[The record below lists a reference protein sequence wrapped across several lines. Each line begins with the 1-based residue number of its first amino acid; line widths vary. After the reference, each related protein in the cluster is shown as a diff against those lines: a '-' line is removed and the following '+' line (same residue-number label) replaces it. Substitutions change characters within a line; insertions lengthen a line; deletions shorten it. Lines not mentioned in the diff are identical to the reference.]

1 MAFGVYQGAGTMH
14 FTGVE
19 LGDEPYNIDDN
30 GLDSGMNYANA
41 TSNYMILSNDHDL
54 TGNERETDAEE
65 VEDELADD
73 PELERGW
80 ANTSPQIFD
89 FITPP
94 EQNQTRTQNHD
105 DHNHQ
110 QQQIQEQSRGIHAS
124 GGSPLGDVPPRRS
137 PQEFIPRTS
146 FAPIYRS
153 IFTLGLSSGNPKTR
167 DQIMASLSHVNC
179 SYLSSPDLAPTL
191 LQLKQ
196 HTQALVILIKHL
208 TISTLPAVIDNKNT
222 EVQGANAFNDGETYD
237 FLNDL
242 NHAYEG
248 PVNEAYKRHHNMPL
262 TTLMNVLQQ
271 TTLND
276 HQGRISMTTVRD
288 ICPLH
293 HAHKMPAN
301 GPSLPYATHQ
311 ALISHANEVLELLD
325 HEYCAKGGLLSI
337 LPPKEQNDDRAK
349 AETTLLGQLILYMQR
364 LVQRLH
370 NLERLYA
377 NSMDALAGEAV
388 VPHQALSRLGPDGR
402 KGREL
407 VYPQDRFVLVNAG
420 EDLWQFLNTEFEKK
434 EKVDATV
441 DDNYR
446 RMGATGEAIWEQR
459 GGKEFARGITALD
472 ITTRYY
478 RLRGDPLKTIFVI
491 PAHAEHP
498 GTKVTREMERQPTVV
513 SVVKPIWPERASLWE
528 MKNRADL
535 AELKT
540 VRRDIQ
546 VAQERVE
553 RQSHE
558 VAALK
563 LDNELKAGE
572 VRHLRSQLQYLQDLA
587 NGTPAVTLS
596 NAANAGK
603 VIQLSQEVMQASE
616 QLKEDQAAA
625 KADRAAAALLR
636 QDLERQIYELQA
648 SRQQAF
654 TTNQTANAEILRRS
668 DEADLVNAKQAAEIE
683 DRLKKVWRKQIQDTQ
698 AIILYLKNKAV
709 DVGSHTIPEEIRRIA
724 KQNAEDFVKA
734 ALARASNDDSTVYD
748 NSIDY
753 IG

>member
-1 MAFGVYQGAGTMH
+1 MAFGAYQAAGTMR
-14 FTGVE
+14 FTGAE
-19 LGDEPYNIDDN
+19 SGDESYDINDTS
-30 GLDSGMNYANA
+30 LDGGINYADA
-41 TSNYMILSNDHDL
+41 ASNYMIISNDHDL
-54 TGNERETDAEE
+54 TGDERELDAEE
-65 VEDELADD
+65 MEHELADD

-94 EQNQTRTQNHD
+94 DQNQTRTQNRD

-110 QQQIQEQSRGIHAS
+110 QQQSQEQWRGTRAS
-124 GGSPLGDVPPRRS
+124 GVSLLGNVPPRRS
-137 PQEFIPRTS
+137 PQEFIPSTS

-153 IFTLGLSSGNPKTR
+153 IFTLRLSTENPETR

-196 HTQALVILIKHL
+196 HAQALVILIKNL
-208 TISTLPAVIDNKNT
+208 TISTLPAVIDNKNA
-222 EVQGANAFNDGETYD
+222 EVQGANAFNGETFD

-242 NHAYEG
+242 NHAYKG

-271 TTLND
+271 TTLNG
-276 HQGRISMTTVRD
+276 HQGGVSMTTVQD

-293 HAHKMPAN
+293 HAHKMPVN

-311 ALISHANEVLELLD
+311 ALISHANEALELLD
-325 HEYCAKGGLLSI
+325 HECSAKGGLLSI
-337 LPPKEQNDDRAK
+337 LPPKEQNDDRVK

-370 NLERLYA
+370 DLERLYA

-420 EDLWQFLNTEFEKK
+420 EDLWQFLNTELEKK
-434 EKVDATV
+434 EKVDAAV
-441 DDNYR
+441 DNNYR
-446 RMGATGEAIWEQR
+446 RMGATGEAIWERR

-478 RLRGDPLKTIFVI
+478 RLREDPLKTIFVI

-498 GTKVTREMERQPTVV
+498 GTKATREMEKQPTVV

-540 VRRDIQ
+540 ARRDIQ
-546 VAQERVE
+546 VAQEMVK

-572 VRHLRSQLQYLQDLA
+572 VRHLRSQLQYLQDPA
-587 NGTPAVTLS
+587 NGTSAVTLS
-596 NAANAGK
+596 NPANAGK
-603 VIQLSQEVMQASE
+603 VIQLSKEVMQASE

-625 KADRAAAALLR
+625 KADRAAAAMLK
-636 QDLERQIYELQA
+636 QDLER
-648 SRQQAF
+648 
-654 TTNQTANAEILRRS
+654 
-668 DEADLVNAKQAAEIE
+668 
-683 DRLKKVWRKQIQDTQ
+683 
-698 AIILYLKNKAV
+698 
-709 DVGSHTIPEEIRRIA
+709 
-724 KQNAEDFVKA
+724 
-734 ALARASNDDSTVYD
+734 
-748 NSIDY
+748 
-753 IG
+753 

>member
-1 MAFGVYQGAGTMH
+1 MAFGAYQRADTMH
-14 FTGVE
+14 LTSVDS
-19 LGDEPYNIDDN
+19 GDESYDVDDT
-30 GLDSGMNYANA
+30 GLDSDMNYINA
-41 TSNYMILSNDHDL
+41 VSDYMTISDSHDPI
-54 TGNERETDAEE
+54 GDEREFDAEE
-65 VEDELADD
+65 IEHELADD
-73 PELERGW
+73 PDLEQRW
-80 ANTSPQIFD
+80 ANASPQIFD
-89 FITPP
+89 FITPLD
-94 EQNQTRTQNHD
+94 ETQTRTQNHD

-110 QQQIQEQSRGIHAS
+110 QQQTQEQSKGTHAS
-124 GGSPLGDVPPRRS
+124 GGSLLGSLPPRRS
-137 PQEFIPRTS
+137 PQEFIPATA

-153 IFTLGLSSGNPKTR
+153 IFTLGLSSENSKTG

-196 HTQALVILIKHL
+196 HAQALVILIKNL
-208 TISTLPAVIDNKNT
+208 TTSTLPAVIDNKNAQ
-222 EVQGANAFNDGETYD
+222 VQGANAFNDGETYD

-242 NHAYEG
+242 NNAYKG
-248 PVNEAYKRHHNMPL
+248 PVNEAYKRHHDMPL

-276 HQGRISMTTVRD
+276 HQRGVSMTTVRD

-325 HEYCAKGGLLSI
+325 HEYSAKGGLLSI
-337 LPPKEQNDDRAK
+337 LPPKEQNDDRGK

-370 NLERLYA
+370 DLERLYA

-407 VYPQDRFVLVNAG
+407 AYPQDRFVLVNAG

-434 EKVDATV
+434 EKVDVAV

-498 GTKVTREMERQPTVV
+498 GTKVIREMEEQPTVV

-528 MKNRADL
+528 MKNRVDL

-540 VRRDIQ
+540 ARRDIQ
-546 VAQERVE
+546 VAQER
-553 RQSHE
+553 QSYE

-572 VRHLRSQLQYLQDLA
+572 VRHLRSQLQYLQDPA

-603 VIQLSQEVMQASE
+603 VIQLSQEVMQATE
-616 QLKEDQAAA
+616 
-625 KADRAAAALLR
+625 
-636 QDLERQIYELQA
+636 
-648 SRQQAF
+648 
-654 TTNQTANAEILRRS
+654 
-668 DEADLVNAKQAAEIE
+668 
-683 DRLKKVWRKQIQDTQ
+683 
-698 AIILYLKNKAV
+698 
-709 DVGSHTIPEEIRRIA
+709 
-724 KQNAEDFVKA
+724 
-734 ALARASNDDSTVYD
+734 
-748 NSIDY
+748 
-753 IG
+753 

>member
-1 MAFGVYQGAGTMH
+1 MAFGAYQGAGTMR

-19 LGDEPYNIDDN
+19 SGDESYDIDDT
-30 GLDSGMNYANA
+30 GLGGGMNYANTA
-41 TSNYMILSNDHDL
+41 SNYMIISDDHGL
-54 TGNERETDAEE
+54 TGNEKELDAEE
-65 VEDELADD
+65 MEHELADD
-73 PELERGW
+73 PELEHGW
-80 ANTSPQIFD
+80 ANTSPRIFD

-94 EQNQTRTQNHD
+94 DQNQTRTQNHD
-105 DHNHQ
+105 DHNYQ
-110 QQQIQEQSRGIHAS
+110 QQQSQEQWRDTHAS
-124 GGSPLGDVPPRRS
+124 GGSLLDNVLPRRN
-137 PQEFIPRTS
+137 PQEFIPATA

-153 IFTLGLSSGNPKTR
+153 IFTIGLSSDNSKTT

-196 HTQALVILIKHL
+196 HAQALVILIKNL
-208 TISTLPAVIDNKNT
+208 TISTLPAVIDNKNAV
-222 EVQGANAFNDGETYD
+222 VQGANAFNDGETYD

-242 NHAYEG
+242 NHAYKG
-248 PVNEAYKRHHNMPL
+248 PVNEAFKRHHNMPL

-271 TTLND
+271 ITLND
-276 HQGRISMTTVRD
+276 HQGGATVRD

-293 HAHKMPAN
+293 RAHKMPAN
-301 GPSLPYATHQ
+301 GRSLPYATHQ

-325 HEYCAKGGLLSI
+325 HEYSAKGGLLSI

-370 NLERLYA
+370 DLERLYA

-420 EDLWQFLNTEFEKK
+420 EDLWQFLNSEFEKK
-434 EKVDATV
+434 EKIDAAV
-441 DDNYR
+441 DDNCR
-446 RMGATGEAIWEQR
+446 LMGVTGEAIWEQR

-478 RLRGDPLKTIFVI
+478 RLRKDTLKTIFVI

-498 GTKVTREMERQPTVV
+498 GTKVTREMEKQPTVV

-540 VRRDIQ
+540 ARRDIQ
-546 VAQERVE
+546 VVQETVE

-572 VRHLRSQLQYLQDLA
+572 VRHLRDQLQYLQDPA

-625 KADRAAAALLR
+625 KADRATAVMLR
-636 QDLERQIYELQA
+636 QDLERQVNNLYAL
-648 SRQQAF
+648 SQQAL
-654 TTNQTANAEILRRS
+654 TVNQTANAEIQHRL
-668 DEADLVNAKQAAEIE
+668 DEADLANTRHAAEIE
-683 DRLKKVWRKQIQDTQ
+683 DRLKKVWTKQIQDTQ
-698 AIILYLKNKAV
+698 AIVLYLKKKAV
-709 DVGSHTIPEEIRRIA
+709 DVGSHTIPEDIQKIA
-724 KQNAEDFVKA
+724 KQTAEDFVKA
-734 ALARASNDDSTVYD
+734 ALARASNDDLTVYD
-748 NSIDY
+748 NSMDY
-753 IG
+753 IE